1 MYEKLKIG
9 DEFGPVIKDVNIKVI
24 EKYLEALE
32 EPQLCVGNNEMEDFI
47 VSPSIVSIFQKD
59 ALGVVVSAGT
69 IHAKQEYN
77 FLAPIYLDD
86 KLTTMTR
93 ITEKFLRKGK
103 RWLVVELTTR
113 NNSGQ
118 IVAIGKSWAIFP

>member
-9 DEFGPVIKDVNIKVI
+9 DEFGPVIKDVNIKVVK
-24 EKYLEALE
+24 KYLEALE

-59 ALGVVVSAGT
+59 ALGAVVSAGT
-69 IHAKQEYN
+69 IHAKQKYN
-77 FLAPIYLDD
+77 FLAPIYLND

-118 IVAIGKSWAIFP
+118 IRELRIK